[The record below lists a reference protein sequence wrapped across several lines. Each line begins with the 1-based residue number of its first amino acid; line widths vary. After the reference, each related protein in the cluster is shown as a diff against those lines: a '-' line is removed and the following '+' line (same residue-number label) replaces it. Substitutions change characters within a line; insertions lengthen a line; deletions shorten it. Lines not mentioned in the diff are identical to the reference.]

1 MFALFLLSDLLFLCC
16 GVWIFFLL
24 ISVKS
29 YGEGLNGGEKVR
41 RKRSQTDLGSKL
53 VGE

>member
-1 MFALFLLSDLLFLCC
+1 MFALFLLSDLLFSCC
-16 GVWIFFLL
+16 GVWIFLL

-41 RKRSQTDLGSKL
+41 RKRGRTDLGSKL